1 MLASGAIGCAAVL
14 AVVVQVDGLI
24 SPDARSLASM
34 IMTSAASLSGLAAKD
49 RAPVPARSERRLNT
63 DAVVQLTESRVIHAP
78 CKLGC
83 GQTKRGVVSAPFGR
97 SRMLKLR
104 SGAGIVR
111 RNICATANTVNY
123 CQSMYIVRSKE
134 AVMPTMN
141 VNLTPEMAEFVE
153 SELATG
159 DYASASELVR
169 DTLRLLRRDRDIES
183 EKAEILRRAIDQ
195 AISQAERREFSQ
207 RSVSDIAESVL
218 REK

>member
-1 MLASGAIGCAAVL
+1 
-14 AVVVQVDGLI
+14 
-24 SPDARSLASM
+24 
-34 IMTSAASLSGLAAKD
+34 
-49 RAPVPARSERRLNT
+49 
-63 DAVVQLTESRVIHAP
+63 
-78 CKLGC
+78 
-83 GQTKRGVVSAPFGR
+83 
-97 SRMLKLR
+97 
-104 SGAGIVR
+104 
-111 RNICATANTVNY
+111 
-123 CQSMYIVRSKE
+123 MYIVRSKE